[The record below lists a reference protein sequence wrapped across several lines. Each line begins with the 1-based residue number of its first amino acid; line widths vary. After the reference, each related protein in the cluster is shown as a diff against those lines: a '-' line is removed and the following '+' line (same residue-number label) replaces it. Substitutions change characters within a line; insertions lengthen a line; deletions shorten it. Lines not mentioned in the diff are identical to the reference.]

1 MANSK
6 IQIVLHLPRHG
17 GAGFLSE
24 LLTRD
29 TSPAGTLAPALRK
42 GISNGKWQIAKF
54 KLFYICPA
62 TAGLAF

>member
-6 IQIVLHLPRHG
+6 IQIVLHLPRHS

-29 TSPAGTLAPALRK
+29 TSPADPLSHAVQK
-42 GISNGKWQIAKF
+42 GISNGK
-54 KLFYICPA
+54 
-62 TAGLAF
+62 